1 MILADWLNTLQVALF
16 EGLVQPAMFYLGL
29 GEFVED
35 SFDAVE
41 WFLLGFFQLILLFL
55 ILRPLE
61 ALIPV
66 QTIKNRYA
74 RWNDFIYTALH
85 RLGAFS
91 IFIFFVLDPVLDS
104 ITAALHMHGY
114 KPFHIDR
121 LWSGFADHPVLLFL
135 AYLVVLDFFDY
146 WYHRA
151 EHQFNW
157 WWALHSLH
165 HSQRDMNLWSDNRN
179 HLLDDFIRDV
189 FMGLIALMIG
199 VEPGQYVLLV
209 MASQMLQSLQH
220 ANVRIHFGKI
230 GEYILVSPR
239 YHRTHHAIG
248 IGHESEGKGTLGGH
262 NFAVLF
268 PVWDVLFG
276 TALFSKEFALTGIR
290 DQLPAPEGSAR
301 NYGEGFWS
309 QQYLG
314 LKRLFGLDKQPEA
327 IADIA
332 PAKEAA

>member
-1 MILADWLNTLQVALF
+1 MIFADWLNSLQVALF

-61 ALIPV
+61 AVIPV
-66 QTIKNRYA
+66 QAIKNRYA

-91 IFIFFVLDPVLDS
+91 IFIFFVLDPVMDS
-104 ITAALHMHGY
+104 ITAALHLHGY
-114 KPFHIDR
+114 QPLHLDS
-121 LWSGFADHPVLLFL
+121 LWSGFATYPVLLFL
-135 AYLVVLDFFDY
+135 AYLIVLDFFDY

-189 FMGLIALMIG
+189 FMGVIAILIG
-199 VEPGQYVLLV
+199 VEPAQYVLLV

-230 GEYILVSPR
+230 GEYLLVSPR

-248 IGHESEGKGTLGGH
+248 VGHESQGEGTLGGH

-268 PVWDVLFG
+268 PIWDVLFG
-276 TALFSKEFALTGIR
+276 TALFSKEFAQTGIR
-290 DQLPAPEGSAR
+290 DQLPAPAGYGR

-314 LKRLFGLDKQPEA
+314 LKRLVGLDSQK
-327 IADIA
+327 DG
-332 PAKEAA
+332 